1 MPSISEIKKE
11 YDEILNK
18 LSDPELISDWEKF
31 EEFSKKKA
39 FLEKIIE
46 KEKEIK
52 DVKNQIEENRAILKA
67 NEDPEFSS
75 LAQEELN
82 SLLIRQKNLEDWLEN
97 ELNPKEEVFE
107 ETDGIKKN
115 STIIVEIRAGTGGDE
130 AALFAANLYRMYS
143 RYAQIK
149 GWGEKVLNSH
159 RNEIGGTKE
168 ISFEIKGD
176 DVFDSLKYEGG
187 VHRVQRIPE
196 TEKNGRVHTSTA
208 TVAIMLRPKK
218 AEIKI
223 NPADLRIDIF
233 RSSGPGGQNV
243 NKRETAIRITHLP
256 TGMVVASQTA
266 RNQLANKEN
275 AMAILEARL
284 LEKKQIEEKEK
295 CAGNRKSQV
304 GWGTRSEKIRT
315 YNFPQDRI
323 TDHRIKKNWHNIEKI
338 MAGEMD
344 QMITALKKGL
354 AE

>member
-1 MPSISEIKKE
+1 MPSVSELKKE
-11 YDEILNK
+11 YQEILNK

-31 EEFSKKKA
+31 EELSKRKTS
-39 FLEKIIE
+39 LEKTIE
-46 KEKEIK
+46 KEKEIE
-52 DVKNQIEENRAILKA
+52 DIKNQIEENRAILSA
-67 NEDPEFSS
+67 NEDAEFSS

-82 SLLIRQKNLEDWLEN
+82 SLLIKQKNMETELEK
-97 ELNPKEEVFE
+97 ELNPEESVEEVSPE
-107 ETDGIKKN
+107 KQN
-115 STIIVEIRAGTGGDE
+115 NTIIMEIRAGTGGDE

-149 GWGEKVLNSH
+149 GWKEKVLNSS

-176 DVFDSLKYEGG
+176 DVFASLKYEGG

-196 TEKNGRVHTSTA
+196 TEKNGRIHTSTA

-218 AEIKI
+218 TEIKI
-223 NPADLRIDIF
+223 SSADLRIDIF

-284 LEKKQIEEKEK
+284 LEKKRTEEEEKS
-295 CAGNRKSQV
+295 AGNRKAQV

-344 QMITALKKGL
+344 QIVTSLKKGL